1 MDKLT
6 QSEAEHLIEMLKQ
19 TLVAAISL
27 PEQAK
32 ATAFD
37 AKGETISDL
46 FTIKIYRGKINKEK
60 YEIGARVKYKGILL
74 LELHINPG
82 NVHINPDGTKILGSH
97 WHIYTE
103 EYGLKMAYPAED
115 LNSNSFIE
123 NTILFFNRFNLIE
136 QPEVLYQ
143 TELQL

>member
-1 MDKLT
+1 MEKIT
-6 QSEAEHLIEMLKQ
+6 QSEAERLLNMLKK
-19 TLVAAISL
+19 TLIAAISL
-27 PEQAK
+27 PERSK
-32 ATAFD
+32 ATSFD
-37 AKGETISDL
+37 AKGETITDL

-60 YEIGARVKYKGILL
+60 YEIGARIKYKGLLL

-82 NVHINPDGTKILGSH
+82 NVHINPDGTKITGSH

-115 LNSNSFIE
+115 LNSNSFVE
-123 NTILFFNRFNLIE
+123 NTLLFFDRFNLIE
-136 QPEVLYQ
+136 KPMVLYQ